1 MNNDQNKPTSDW
13 SNQKRLEFLEK
24 RGQEFAILLE
34 GAALFLKQ
42 DEVEIYSLKKR
53 IEQLE
58 NKLNSLN

>member
-1 MNNDQNKPTSDW
+1 MSHKLNSEWDHG
-13 SNQKRLEFLEK
+13 KRIEHLEK
-24 RGQEFAILLE
+24 SFMEMADLLE
-34 GAALFLKQ
+34 RAALFLKQ